1 MVREARSVGVEKIVV
16 THPYFRVPNFDLDT
30 LEEVARMGAMPE
42 FGYCTVSP
50 AWQYVAPEKIA
61 ASVQRIGARLVGE
74 IVRFLDHLW
83 AADEPQDP
91 EQPRTAALA
100 PCARGLV
107 TAIPRRGRMCARRT
121 SMGGPQPGQPATGT
135 RPADT
140 GALVLLAGPVSAAER
155 VLVMRWLRDGNLRPR
170 AVLPLDGPDLA
181 RLLDESLPQTVVTA
195 VRVAWLPRERGGRR
209 RVRWADVLWQVNPRR
224 PPAFSQNWIMRREP
238 DLARI
243 VVAEPA
249 TVAALRDRWGG
260 AGSFDQ
266 FVSRQARLALDR
278 SERALLGDRY
288 KVPREVT
295 EAIEDNPHFRADI
308 ARLAARLGL
317 SEQEAMERT
326 RADLDSLVATMSP
339 IAVDLLSNTLRPLHA
354 YAWNVQVD
362 TAGLDRLRSLNREH
376 ALVFLPSHRSYADP
390 LLLADVLAEHDFP
403 RNHVL
408 SGDNLRFW
416 PMGPL
421 ARRAGIVFIR
431 RSFGDDEIYKLALR
445 EYLGFL
451 LAKRFNLE
459 WYMEGGRSRTGKL
472 RPPRYGLLAYVAE
485 AVARGQAEDA
495 CLVPVAITYDQ
506 LREVSAM
513 AAEQAGAAK
522 KPEGLSW
529 LADYARGQLD
539 RIGTVYVRFAE
550 PISLRAG
557 LPPDGHDGDND
568 AWRLALQKVAFE
580 VAVRI
585 NGVTAVTA
593 TALVALAL
601 LGVRDRALTLGQVR
615 GVLEPLRGY
624 LAERGQLYS
633 PEILDTDAGVRRVL
647 GALSQQ
653 NVVTSYAG
661 GEEPVYAIERG
672 QHLVAAFY
680 RNSAIHHFLDRAVA
694 ELVLLSPP
702 ADRWDEGMRLR
713 DQLKFEFFFPD
724 KTAYRAVLQAELDR
738 LDPGWETAAD
748 GRAVLERS
756 GLLVANRVLRSFLDA
771 QLVVA
776 ERLAA
781 RSPHDPVAEKQF
793 LDECR
798 GVGQQMLLQGRLH
811 GPESLSRELFASALK
826 LAENRDLLGPG
837 GDDLSQRRRAFAGL
851 LHADVARLIL
861 IDEIDAAGRREA
873 IGVEP

>member
-1 MVREARSVGVEKIVV
+1 MS
-16 THPYFRVPNFDLDT
+16 
-30 LEEVARMGAMPE
+30 
-42 FGYCTVSP
+42 
-50 AWQYVAPEKIA
+50 
-61 ASVQRIGARLVGE
+61 
-74 IVRFLDHLW
+74 
-83 AADEPQDP
+83 
-91 EQPRTAALA
+91 
-100 PCARGLV
+100 
-107 TAIPRRGRMCARRT
+107 
-121 SMGGPQPGQPATGT
+121 GPQSAQPATGGQ
-135 RPADT
+135 PA
-140 GALVLLAGPVSAAER
+140 GSEALVLLAGPASAAER
-155 VLVMRWLRDGNLRPR
+155 ALVVRWLRDGHLRPS
-170 AVLPLDGPDLA
+170 AVLPLDGPGLA
-181 RLLDESLPQTVVTA
+181 RSLDRAVPETVVIA
-195 VRVAWLPRERGGRR
+195 VRVAWLPRERGGER
-209 RVRWADVLWQVNPRR
+209 RVRWSDVVSQVNPRR
-224 PPAFSQNWIMRREP
+224 PPGFWQNRIVRREP
-238 DLARI
+238 DRARM

-249 TVAALRDRWGG
+249 TVAALRGRWGG
-260 AGSFDQ
+260 TGSFAQ

-278 SERALLGDRY
+278 SERALLGHRY
-288 KVPREVT
+288 KVPKEVT
-295 EAIEDNPHFRADI
+295 EAIEDSPHFRAEV

-317 SEQEAMERT
+317 AEPDAMARAE
-326 RADLDSLVATMSP
+326 ADLDSLVASMSP
-339 IAVDLLSNTLRPLHA
+339 IAVDLLSSTLRPLHA
-354 YAWNVQVD
+354 YAWDVQVD
-362 TAGLDRLRSLNREH
+362 TAGLDWLRALNREH

-408 SGDNLRFW
+408 GGDNLRFW
-416 PMGPL
+416 PIAPL

-485 AVARGQAEDA
+485 AVARGRAEDA
-495 CLVPVAITYDQ
+495 WLVPVAITYDQ

-522 KPEGLSW
+522 KTEGLGW
-529 LADYARGQLD
+529 LAAYARGQLA
-539 RIGTVYVRFAE
+539 RIGTVHVRFAE
-550 PISLRAG
+550 PISLHAALPPGGPDGDSAG
-557 LPPDGHDGDND
+557 LDPATPRSAGPDPATPRSAGPDPAAPPKD

-585 NGVTAVTA
+585 NGVTPVTA
-593 TALVALAL
+593 TALVTLAL

-624 LAERGQLYS
+624 LAERGLPYS
-633 PEILDTDAGVRRVL
+633 REILDTDAGVQRVL

-653 NVVTSYAG
+653 NVVTIYAG
-661 GEEPVYAIERG
+661 GQEPVYAIERG

-694 ELVLLSPP
+694 ELVLLSAP

-713 DQLKFEFFFPD
+713 DQLKYEFFFPD
-724 KTAYRAVLQAELDR
+724 KTAYRAVLQDELDR
-738 LDPGWETAAD
+738 LDPRWETVAD

-756 GLLVANRVLRSFLDA
+756 ELLVANRVLRSFLDT

-776 ERLAA
+776 ERLTA
-781 RSPHDPVAEKQF
+781 RPPGEPVAEREF
-793 LDECR
+793 LDECA

-811 GPESLSRELFASALK
+811 GPESLSRELLANAVK
-826 LAENRDLLGPG
+826 LAGNLDLLGPG
-837 GDDLSQRRRAFAGL
+837 GDDLAQRRRAFAGR
-851 LHADVARLIL
+851 LHDDVARLIV

>member
-1 MVREARSVGVEKIVV
+1 
-16 THPYFRVPNFDLDT
+16 
-30 LEEVARMGAMPE
+30 
-42 FGYCTVSP
+42 
-50 AWQYVAPEKIA
+50 
-61 ASVQRIGARLVGE
+61 
-74 IVRFLDHLW
+74 
-83 AADEPQDP
+83 
-91 EQPRTAALA
+91 
-100 PCARGLV
+100 
-107 TAIPRRGRMCARRT
+107 
-121 SMGGPQPGQPATGT
+121 MGGPQAEQPATAD
-135 RPADT
+135 RPD
-140 GALVLLAGPVSAAER
+140 GSHALVLLAGPASAAER
-155 VLVMRWLRDGNLRPR
+155 ALVTRWVREGHLGRASVLR
-170 AVLPLDGPDLA
+170 LDGPDLA
-181 RLLDESLPQTVVTA
+181 RSLDRARPQTVVTA
-195 VRVAWLPRERGGRR
+195 VRVSWLPRERGGER
-209 RVRWADVLWQVNPRR
+209 RVRWSDVLSQVNPRR
-224 PPAFSQNWIMRREP
+224 PPAFWQNWIMGREP
-238 DLARI
+238 DRAQV

-249 TVAALRDRWGG
+249 TVAALRERWGG
-260 AGSFDQ
+260 AGSFAS
-266 FVSRQARLALDR
+266 FVSRQAGLALDR
-278 SERALLGDRY
+278 SERALLGLRY
-288 KVPREVT
+288 KVPKQVS
-295 EAIEDNPHFRADI
+295 EAIEDSPRFRAEV

-317 SEQEAMERT
+317 PEQETMERAE
-326 RADLDSLVATMSP
+326 ADLDNLVASMSP

-354 YAWNVQVD
+354 YAWDVQVD
-362 TAGLDRLRSLNREH
+362 TAGLDRLRALNREH

-416 PMGPL
+416 PIGPL

-485 AVARGQAEDA
+485 AVARGQADDA

-522 KPEGLSW
+522 RPEGLGW

-550 PISLRAG
+550 PLPLRAA
-557 LPPDGHDGDND
+557 LPPDGPDGDQD

-585 NGVTAVTA
+585 NLVTPVTA
-593 TALVALAL
+593 TALVTLAL

-615 GVLEPLRGY
+615 AVLEPLRGY
-624 LAERGQLYS
+624 LAERERPYS
-633 PEILDTDAGVRRVL
+633 QGILDTDAGVRRVL

-694 ELVLLSPP
+694 ELVMLTPP

-738 LDPGWETAAD
+738 LDPGWETVAD

-781 RSPHDPVAEKQF
+781 RPPHDPVEDKEF

-811 GPESLSRELFASALK
+811 GPESLSKELLASALK
-826 LAENRDLLGPG
+826 LAENIDLLGPG
-837 GDDLSQRRRAFAGL
+837 DDDLARRRRELAGR
-851 LHADVARLIL
+851 LHDDVARLIL

-873 IGVEP
+873 IGVQP

>member
-1 MVREARSVGVEKIVV
+1 
-16 THPYFRVPNFDLDT
+16 
-30 LEEVARMGAMPE
+30 
-42 FGYCTVSP
+42 
-50 AWQYVAPEKIA
+50 
-61 ASVQRIGARLVGE
+61 
-74 IVRFLDHLW
+74 
-83 AADEPQDP
+83 
-91 EQPRTAALA
+91 
-100 PCARGLV
+100 
-107 TAIPRRGRMCARRT
+107 
-121 SMGGPQPGQPATGT
+121 MGGPAGG
-135 RPADT
+135 D
-140 GALVLLAGPVSAAER
+140 ALVLLAGSASAAER
-155 VLVMRWLRDGNLRPR
+155 ALVTRWLRDGHLRPS
-170 AVLPLDGPDLA
+170 AVLSLESPDLA
-181 RLLDESLPQTVVTA
+181 RSLDLAVPETVVTA
-195 VRVAWLPRERGGRR
+195 VRVAWLPPERGGARQ
-209 RVRWADVLWQVNPRR
+209 VRWSDVLSQVNPRR
-224 PPAFSQNWIMRREP
+224 PPAFWQNRIMRRQP
-238 DLARI
+238 DRARI

-260 AGSFDQ
+260 AGSFAE

-278 SERALLGDRY
+278 SERTLLGYRY
-288 KVPREVT
+288 KVPKEVT
-295 EAIEDNPHFRADI
+295 EAIEDSPPFRAEV

-317 SEQEAMERT
+317 TEQEAMR
-326 RADLDSLVATMSP
+326 RAGADLDGLAASMSP

-354 YAWNVQVD
+354 YAWDVQVD
-362 TAGLDRLRSLNREH
+362 TAGLDRLRALNREH

-408 SGDNLRFW
+408 SGDNLRLW
-416 PMGPL
+416 PIAPL

-445 EYLGFL
+445 SYLGFL
-451 LAKRFNLE
+451 LAKRFNVE

-513 AAEQAGAAK
+513 AAEQTGAAK
-522 KPEGLSW
+522 RPEGLGW
-529 LADYARGQLD
+529 LAAYARGQLA

-550 PISLRAG
+550 PVWLREA
-557 LPPDGHDGDND
+557 LPPGGPDGDKD
-568 AWRLALQKVAFE
+568 AWRKALQKVAFE

-585 NGVTAVTA
+585 NQVTPVTA
-593 TALVALAL
+593 TALVTLAL

-615 GVLEPLRGY
+615 GVLEPMRGY
-624 LAERGQLYS
+624 LTERGRPYS
-633 PEILDTDAGVRRVL
+633 RGILDSDAGVQRVL
-647 GALSQQ
+647 GALAQQ
-653 NVVTSYAG
+653 RVVTIYAG

-702 ADRWDEGMRLR
+702 ADRWDEAMRLR

-724 KTAYRAVLQAELDR
+724 KTAYRAVLKAELDW
-738 LDPGWETAAD
+738 LDPAWETAAD
-748 GRAVLERS
+748 GRAVLERAD
-756 GLLVANRVLRSFLDA
+756 LLVANRVLRSFLDA

-781 RSPHDPVAEKQF
+781 RPPDQPVADKEF
-793 LDECR
+793 LVECR

-826 LAENRDLLGPG
+826 LAANLDLLGPG
-837 GDDLSQRRRAFAGL
+837 DEDLARRRRAFAARL
-851 LHADVARLIL
+851 YEDVARLIL

>member
-1 MVREARSVGVEKIVV
+1 
-16 THPYFRVPNFDLDT
+16 
-30 LEEVARMGAMPE
+30 
-42 FGYCTVSP
+42 
-50 AWQYVAPEKIA
+50 
-61 ASVQRIGARLVGE
+61 
-74 IVRFLDHLW
+74 
-83 AADEPQDP
+83 
-91 EQPRTAALA
+91 
-100 PCARGLV
+100 
-107 TAIPRRGRMCARRT
+107 
-121 SMGGPQPGQPATGT
+121 MGGPQSAQPAAGSH
-135 RPADT
+135 PA
-140 GALVLLAGPVSAAER
+140 GRGELLVLLAGPPSAAER
-155 VLVMRWLRDGNLRPR
+155 ALVTRWLRDGGIQPA
-170 AVLPLDGPDLA
+170 AVLPLNGPGLA
-181 RLLDESLPQTVVTA
+181 RSLDQAVPETVVTA
-195 VRVAWLPRERGGRR
+195 VRVAWLPRERGGER
-209 RVRWADVLWQVNPRR
+209 RVRWTDVVSQVNPRR
-224 PPAFSQNWIMRREP
+224 PPVFWQNRIMRREP
-238 DLARI
+238 DRARM

-249 TVAALRDRWGG
+249 TVAALRGRWGG
-260 AGSFDQ
+260 TGSFAQ

-278 SERALLGDRY
+278 SERALLGHRY
-288 KVPREVT
+288 KVPKEVT
-295 EAIEDNPHFRADI
+295 GAIADSPEFRAEV
-308 ARLAARLGL
+308 ARLADRLGL
-317 SEQEAMERT
+317 AEQEVMRRAE
-326 RADLDSLVATMSP
+326 ADLDSLVASMSP
-339 IAVDLLSNTLRPLHA
+339 IAVDLLSSTLRPLHA
-354 YAWNVQVD
+354 YAWDVQVD
-362 TAGLDRLRSLNREH
+362 TAGLDWLRALNREH

-403 RNHVL
+403 PNHVL
-408 SGDNLRFW
+408 GGDNLRFW
-416 PMGPL
+416 PIAPL
-421 ARRAGIVFIR
+421 ARRAGVVFIR

-485 AVARGQAEDA
+485 EIARGRAQDA
-495 CLVPVAITYDQ
+495 WLVPVAITYDQ

-522 KPEGLSW
+522 KAEGLGW
-529 LADYARGQLD
+529 LAAYARGQLA

-550 PISLRAG
+550 PLSLRAA
-557 LPPDGHDGDND
+557 LPPGGPDGDKD

-585 NGVTAVTA
+585 NRVTPATA
-593 TALVALAL
+593 TALVTLAL

-624 LAERGQLYS
+624 LAERGLPYS
-633 PEILDTDAGVRRVL
+633 REILDTGAGVQRVL

-653 NVVTSYAG
+653 NVVTIYAG

-694 ELVLLSPP
+694 ELVLLSAP
-702 ADRWDEGMRLR
+702 ADRWDEAMRLR

-738 LDPGWETAAD
+738 LDPAWETVAD

-781 RSPHDPVAEKQF
+781 RPGHQPVAEKEF

-826 LAENRDLLGPG
+826 LAANLDLLGPG
-837 GDDLSQRRRAFAGL
+837 GGDLAQRRRAFAGR
-851 LHADVARLIL
+851 LHDEVARLIV

-873 IGVEP
+873 IGVQP

>member
-1 MVREARSVGVEKIVV
+1 MRPPTR
-16 THPYFRVPNFDLDT
+16 
-30 LEEVARMGAMPE
+30 
-42 FGYCTVSP
+42 
-50 AWQYVAPEKIA
+50 
-61 ASVQRIGARLVGE
+61 
-74 IVRFLDHLW
+74 HLLGW
-83 AADEPQDP
+83 GDCDY
-91 EQPRTAALA
+91 TDGGG
-100 PCARGLV
+100 CGG
-107 TAIPRRGRMCARRT
+107 GRAC
-121 SMGGPQPGQPATGT
+121 MGGPRSAQPATGNM
-135 RPADT
+135 AA
-140 GALVLLAGPVSAAER
+140 GGEALVLLAGRASAAER
-155 VLVMRWLRDGNLRPR
+155 TLVTRWLRDGDLQPA
-170 AVLPLDGPDLA
+170 AVLPLDGPGLA
-181 RLLDESLPQTVVTA
+181 RSLDRAAPETVVTA
-195 VRVAWLPRERGGRR
+195 VRVAWLPRERGGERK
-209 RVRWADVLWQVNPRR
+209 VRWSDVLAQANPRR
-224 PPAFSQNWIMRREP
+224 PPVFWQNRIVRREP
-238 DLARI
+238 DRARMI
-243 VVAEPA
+243 VAEPA
-249 TVAALRDRWGG
+249 TVAALRGRWGG
-260 AGSFDQ
+260 TGSFAR

-278 SERALLGDRY
+278 SERAVLGHRY
-288 KVPREVT
+288 KVPKEVT
-295 EAIEDNPHFRADI
+295 EAIEDSPDFRAEV
-308 ARLAARLGL
+308 ARLADRMGL
-317 SEQEAMERT
+317 TEQEVMARAD
-326 RADLDSLVATMSP
+326 ADLDSLVASMSP
-339 IAVDLLSNTLRPLHA
+339 VAVDLLSSTLRPLHA
-354 YAWNVQVD
+354 YAWDVQAD
-362 TAGLDRLRSLNREH
+362 TAGLDRLRALNRQN

-408 SGDNLRFW
+408 GGDNLRFW
-416 PMGPL
+416 PIAPL

-472 RPPRYGLLAYVAE
+472 RPPRYGLLTYVAE

-495 CLVPVAITYDQ
+495 WLVPVAITYDQ

-522 KPEGLSW
+522 KPEGLGW
-529 LADYARGQLD
+529 LAAYARGQLA
-539 RIGTVYVRFAE
+539 RIGTVHVEFAE
-550 PISLRAG
+550 PLSLRQA
-557 LPPDGHDGDND
+557 LPPGGPDGDPA
-568 AWRLALQKVAFE
+568 AWRLSLQKVAFE

-585 NGVTAVTA
+585 NHVTPVTA
-593 TALVALAL
+593 TALVTLAL

-615 GVLEPLRGY
+615 GVLEPLRDY
-624 LAERGQLYS
+624 LAARGLPYS
-633 PEILDTDAGVRRVL
+633 QGTLNTDAGVRRVL

-653 NVVTSYAG
+653 QVVTIYAG

-680 RNSAIHHFLDRAVA
+680 RNSAIHHFLNRAVA

-702 ADRWDEGMRLR
+702 VDRWDEAMRLR

-724 KTAYRAVLQAELDR
+724 KTAYRAVLKAELDR
-738 LDPGWETAAD
+738 LDPSWETVAD

-756 GLLVANRVLRSFLDA
+756 DLLVANRVLRSFLDA

-781 RSPHDPVAEKQF
+781 RSPGQPVPEKEF
-793 LDECR
+793 LDECG

-826 LAENRDLLGPG
+826 LAANLDLLGPG
-837 GDDLSQRRRAFAGL
+837 GDDLAQRRRAFAGRQ
-851 LHADVARLIL
+851 HEEVARLIL